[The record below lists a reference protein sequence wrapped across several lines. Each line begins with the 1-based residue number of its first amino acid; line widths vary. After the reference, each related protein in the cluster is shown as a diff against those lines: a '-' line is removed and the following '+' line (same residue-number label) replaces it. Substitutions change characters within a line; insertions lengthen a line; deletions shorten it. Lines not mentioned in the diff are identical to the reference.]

1 MKYVP
6 NALTI
11 LRILVT
17 PLLLYLLYRATL
29 AGHFWALTLF
39 VFAAISDW
47 LDGKLARRYKV
58 KSRLGQY
65 LDPMADKILVLG
77 TFIVLAIRFPDLV
90 PWWAVLIVASR
101 DVAVTVLRSV
111 FERRGQTL
119 HTSSAA
125 KWKTAAQLTY
135 LIAFLLTLT
144 LTHVPGVIGDLATSL
159 RDSAFYFW
167 SLMAV
172 AAITVFTG
180 IQYFMNRTSD
190 DSFAHEV

>member
-1 MKYVP
+1 MKHVP

-47 LDGKLARRYKV
+47 LDGKLARRYAV

-77 TFIVLAIRFPDLV
+77 TFIVLAIRFPELV

-111 FERRGQTL
+111 FERKGLSL
-119 HTSSAA
+119 HTSSSA

-144 LTHVPGVIGDLATSL
+144 LTHVPGAIGRSAIGLM
-159 RDSAFYFW
+159 DSSFYFW
-167 SLMAV
+167 SLLAV
-172 AAITVFTG
+172 AAITVYTG
-180 IQYFMNRTSD
+180 IQYFVNRKTED
-190 DSFAHEV
+190 PVAHHA

>member
-1 MKYVP
+1 MKHVP

-47 LDGKLARRYKV
+47 LDGKLARHYAV

-77 TFIVLAIRFPDLV
+77 TFIVLAIRFPELV
-90 PWWAVLIVASR
+90 PWWAVLVVASR

-111 FERRGQTL
+111 FERRGL
-119 HTSSAA
+119 SLRTSSSA

-144 LTHVPGVIGDLATSL
+144 LTHVPGAIGRSATGLMEST
-159 RDSAFYFW
+159 FYFW
-167 SLMAV
+167 SLLAV
-172 AAITVFTG
+172 AAITVYTG
-180 IQYFMNRTSD
+180 IQYFMNRKTE
-190 DSFAHEV
+190 DSVTYHA

>member
-47 LDGKLARRYKV
+47 LDGKLARRYAV

-77 TFIVLAIRFPDLV
+77 TFIVLVIRFPEIV

-101 DVAVTVLRSV
+101 DAAVTVLRSV
-111 FERRGQTL
+111 LERRGKTL
-119 HTSSAA
+119 HTSSTA

-144 LTHVPGVIGDLATSL
+144 LTHVPGAIGAFAADMIES
-159 RDSAFYFW
+159 SFYFW
-167 SLMAV
+167 SLLVV

-180 IQYFMNRTSD
+180 IQYFTNRAID
-190 DSFAHEV
+190 ESFVHDA